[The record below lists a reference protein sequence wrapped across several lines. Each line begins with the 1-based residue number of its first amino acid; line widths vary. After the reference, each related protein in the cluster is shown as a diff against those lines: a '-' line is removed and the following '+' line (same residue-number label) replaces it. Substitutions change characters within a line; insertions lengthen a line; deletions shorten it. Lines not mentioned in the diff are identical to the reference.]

1 MVVGC
6 FLHFDVLGSGD
17 SISSAEERP
26 DEDSELKLESE
37 PEELSLGSPLD
48 LVPCAEALVFGALL
62 VACGDSIPSG
72 LDKPLCSSRLVT
84 RERTLLPASSAASA
98 NIRSS
103 LVSPTSL
110 GLVAVTGGDSKTSVF
125 LFLEAGDVAGLSS

>member
-6 FLHFDVLGSGD
+6 FFHFEVLGSGD

-37 PEELSLGSPLD
+37 PEELSMSSPLD
-48 LVPCAEALVFGALL
+48 LVPRAGALVFGALL

-72 LDKPLCSSRLVT
+72 LDKPLAVGYLREDLIARFLCSFRQYAFEPCFSDV
-84 RERTLLPASSAASA
+84 SA
-98 NIRSS
+98 
-103 LVSPTSL
+103 
-110 GLVAVTGGDSKTSVF
+110 TGGSEGWRF
-125 LFLEAGDVAGLSS
+125 